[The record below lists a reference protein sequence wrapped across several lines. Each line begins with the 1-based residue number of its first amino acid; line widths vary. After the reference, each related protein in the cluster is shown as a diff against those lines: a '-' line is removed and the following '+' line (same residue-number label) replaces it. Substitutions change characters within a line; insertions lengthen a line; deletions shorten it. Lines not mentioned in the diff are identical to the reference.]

1 MLEIAE
7 GSNRT
12 TEKDKAVFINR
23 AFTSLYEVL
32 ACFDCA
38 SDDEYITQEQYKIFY
53 EKIEKIAKQL
63 RGLEKYLRGK

>member
-1 MLEIAE
+1 
-7 GSNRT
+7 
-12 TEKDKAVFINR
+12 
-23 AFTSLYEVL
+23 L